1 MAWDWARTLRG
12 MRPYPAVMVDKLE
25 LKEAAEERRARMA
38 EEKEFR
44 RVDKEGRMK
53 EGIAEMDRS

>member
-1 MAWDWARTLRG
+1 
-12 MRPYPAVMVDKLE
+12 MRPYPAVMVDKLG